1 MGIYAAPPDGQ
12 PRPRPGPTTLAWV
25 AIGLAVASI
34 VTFALVG
41 GAGLDRDWLVLALA
55 EALLAFVLLVR
66 SR

>member
-1 MGIYAAPPDGQ
+1 MGIYAAPPDGH
-12 PRPRPGPTTLAWV
+12 PRPGPGPTVLAWV
-25 AIGLAVASI
+25 AVALAVASI

-41 GAGLDRDWLVLALA
+41 GGGLDSDWLAVALG